1 MPLAAGSRLGSY
13 EILAL
18 LGKGG
23 MGEVWRARDVRL
35 GRDVAIKVLPQGLAA
50 DSDRL
55 ARFEREAKSVAA
67 LNHPNI
73 VTLYSIE
80 ESEGVRFLTMELVEG
95 DALDQLVVPGGM
107 PLGRLLDL
115 GIPLADAL
123 SAAHQKGI
131 VHRDL
136 KPANVMVSRDGRV
149 KVLDFGLAKVEADA
163 KGLGATAAPTLDA
176 PISGVG
182 VVVGTVPYMA
192 PEQLR
197 GAPVDARTD
206 LFSLGIL
213 LYELATGKRP
223 FTGASAVEVSSAI
236 LRDPPEPPRAVRG
249 DLPPDLDRI
258 IERCLAKDPDRR
270 VQTAKDVRNELEH
283 LRRVV
288 GPDAAPPRRER
299 RTPLPAASDAPSI
312 AVLPFANRSA
322 GPEDEYF
329 SDGLADELISVLV
342 KIRGLRVAARTS
354 SASFKGKDATIA
366 DVGRALNVKSV
377 LEGSVRKAGNRVRI
391 SVQLV
396 KVENGDALWS
406 ETYDRTLDDIFA
418 VQDDIAQ
425 SVVKELRTT
434 LLGESPDS
442 DDSGAAKA
450 EVAAAAEGRGQ
461 NPEAHRLLLEGRF
474 FLERMS
480 NDGIARGVA
489 LLEQAT
495 ALDPDYANAWAE
507 LARGYSQQGAF
518 GYVPVVEGYGRARKA
533 VERAL
538 ALVPD
543 LPEALLVL
551 AQVQGI
557 HDWDLVAAESN
568 YRKALAAA
576 PANANVLENVGFF
589 LARTGRPEEAEV
601 LLKRAL
607 EQDPLSVRA
616 WGSLLQLYRV
626 TGRDDEA
633 MACARKVLAMAPDR
647 ISTHH
652 VLGYLLAKHGRHEE
666 ALAEV
671 EAEPAP
677 WAKLTGLAI
686 VHYYA
691 GRKAEADA
699 ALARLIAENAH
710 HSAFQ
715 IAAVCAMRGEVDES
729 FRWIDHAI
737 ATRDAGAAL
746 IPSDPIFKRMHDDP
760 RWPEVLRRL
769 GFDRLPTMPA

>member
-1 MPLAAGSRLGSY
+1 MPLAPGSRLVSY

-23 MGEVWRARDVRL
+23 MGEVWRARDSRL
-35 GRDVAIKVLPQGLAA
+35 GRDVAIKVLPSALAA
-50 DSDRL
+50 DPDRL
-55 ARFEREAKSVAA
+55 ARFEREARSVAA

-80 ESEGVRFLTMELVEG
+80 EEGGVRFLTMELVEG
-95 DALDQLVVPGGM
+95 EALDQLVVPGGM
-107 PLGRLLDL
+107 ELSRVLDL

-123 SAAHQKGI
+123 AAAHQKGI

-136 KPANVMVSRDGRV
+136 KPANVMVSRDGRL
-149 KVLDFGLAKVEADA
+149 KVLDFGLAKTEADA
-163 KGLGATAAPTLDA
+163 PALGATAALTLDA

-236 LRDPPEPPRAVRG
+236 LRDPPPPPRSVRG
-249 DLPPDLDRI
+249 DLPMDLDRI
-258 IERCLAKDPDRR
+258 IERCLAKDPERR
-270 VQTAKDVRNELEH
+270 IQTAKDVRNELEH
-283 LRRVV
+283 LRRTA
-288 GPDAAPPRRER
+288 GADAARARPER
-299 RTPLPAASDAPSI
+299 RRHEPASSASEAPSI

-366 DVGRALNVKSV
+366 DIGSALNVRTV

-425 SVVKELRTT
+425 SVVKELRTA
-434 LLGESPDS
+434 LLGGA
-442 DDSGAAKA
+442 DDSEASGEARA
-450 EVAAAAEGRGQ
+450 EVAAAAKGRGA
-461 NPEAHRLLLEGRF
+461 NPEAHRLYLEGRH
-474 FLERMS
+474 FLERF
-480 NDGIARGVA
+480 DDEGIAKGVA
-489 LLEQAT
+489 ALEA
-495 ALDPDYANAWAE
+495 AVAADPTHAIAWAT
-507 LARGYSQQGAF
+507 LGRAYALQGAY
-518 GYVPVVEGYGRARKA
+518 GWAPVVEGYGKARNA

-538 ALVPD
+538 ALAPD
-543 LPEALLVL
+543 LAEAY
-551 AQVQGI
+551 QVRSTI
-557 HDWDLVAAESN
+557 ESSFDLDWKAAEASA
-568 YRKALAAA
+568 RRALELAPGSATALATAGGIA
-576 PANANVLENVGFF
+576 Y
-589 LARTGRPEEAEV
+589 RTGRLAEAETM
-601 LLKRAL
+601 LRAAVA
-607 EQDPLSVRA
+607 QDPLGSRTYNNLGLVYRA
-616 WGSLLQLYRV
+616 LGRLDEALRMYRKSLELAPQSIGAHHVIAATLARM
-626 TGRDDEA
+626 GRD
-633 MACARKVLAMAPDR
+633 
-647 ISTHH
+647 
-652 VLGYLLAKHGRHEE
+652 EE

-671 EAEPAP
+671 RLEPAI
-677 WAKLTGLAI
+677 WARLTAEAI
-686 VHYYA
+686 IHHLA
-691 GRKAEADA
+691 GREEESVA
-699 ALARLIAENAH
+699 ALVRLESDH
-710 HSAFQ
+710 FRDSGYQ
-715 IAAVCAMRGEVDES
+715 IAVVHAARGEYDKAMDWLE
-729 FRWIDHAI
+729 RA
-737 ATRDAGAAL
+737 RDARDSGVTL
-746 IPSDPIFKRMHDDP
+746 VMPEPILRPLHSHP
-760 RWPEVLRRL
+760 RWPAYVKSL
-769 GFDRLPTMPA
+769 GFEVSA